1 MPAVPQSRPKPKTW
15 GGKPMDARTS
25 RYHDVYA
32 HWQRNP
38 EVFWAEAA
46 ADIDWYEQPKK
57 IFDRDAGIYG
67 RWFTGASLQHLLQ
80 RASTATSLAGRG
92 QQAALIYDSP
102 VTNRCR
108 PSPTAAC
115 CRRCNCSA
123 PCCATS
129 ASPRATA
136 SSSICRWCR
145 RRCSPCWPAR
155 GSAPSIRWCSA
166 ASPPRSSPPASTT
179 PSRRSFCRRA
189 AASRARASFPT
200 SRCSTRRSSS
210 PSTSPTPA

>member
-1 MPAVPQSRPKPKTW
+1 
-15 GGKPMDARTS
+15 MDARTS

-38 EVFWAEAA
+38 EVFWGEAA
-46 ADIDWYEQPKK
+46 AAIDWYERPKK
-57 IFDRDAGIYG
+57 IFDRHAGIYG
-67 RWFTGASLQHLLQ
+67 RWFTGGICNTCYNALDRHV
-80 RASTATSLAGRG
+80 LAGPRPAG
-92 QQAALIYDSP
+92 RADLRFPGHQH
-102 VTNRCR
+102 RCR

-115 CRRCNCSA
+115 CRKCNCSA

-145 RRCSPCWPAR
+145 RRCSACWPAR
-155 GSAPSIRWCSA
+155 ASAPSIRWCSA
-166 ASPPRSSPPASTT
+166 ASPPRSLPPASTT
-179 PSRRSFCRRA
+179 PSRRSSCRRA
-189 AASRARASFPT
+189 AASRARASSPT